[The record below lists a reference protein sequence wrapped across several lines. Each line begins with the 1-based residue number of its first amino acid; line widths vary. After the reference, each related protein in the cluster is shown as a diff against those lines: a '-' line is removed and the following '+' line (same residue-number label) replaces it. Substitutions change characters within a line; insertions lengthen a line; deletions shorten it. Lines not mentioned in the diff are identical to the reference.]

1 MLSILAYIT
10 DLFFQA
16 KVGQSAQSAG
26 VDLKIVSSLY
36 KFLPELASKPSLILL
51 DLNADG
57 ISASSLIA
65 QIRARDPGVRIV
77 AYGSHVQ
84 SELLER
90 ARQAGAD
97 EILSRSQLSKDLLA
111 LLTRLS
117 DQQGST

>member
-1 MLSILAYIT
+1 MSILAFIT

-16 KVGQSAQSAG
+16 KVGHSAQSAG

-36 KFLPELASKPSLILL
+36 KFLPELSSKPSLILL

-65 QIRARDPGVRIV
+65 QIRARDAQVPII

-84 SELLER
+84 NDLLER

-97 EILSRSQLSKDLLA
+97 EVLFRSQLSKDLPA
-111 LLTRLS
+111 LLSRFTEPP
-117 DQQGST
+117 DGS